1 MVSIKLTVNGEART
15 VAVTDPAMPLLFV
28 LRDLLD
34 LEGTRIGCT
43 EAVCGACTVLVD
55 GTAVRSCRTAIGDI
69 GDAAVTTIE
78 GLSEHGDHPLQ
89 RAFVEGD
96 VPQCGYCQSGQI
108 MRAAALLLE
117 RPEPTRREVEDAMA
131 EILCRCG
138 TGPRIVE
145 AVLRA
150 ATSARG

>member
-1 MVSIKLTVNGEART
+1 MVSVKLMVNGEQHI
-15 VAVTDPAMPLLFV
+15 VDVPDPAMPLLFV
-28 LRDLLD
+28 LRDLLG
-34 LEGTRIGCT
+34 LTGTKVGCT

-55 GTAVRSCRTAIGDI
+55 GAAIRSCQTAVGDL
-69 GDAAVTTIE
+69 GDAVVTTIE
-78 GLSEHGDHPLQ
+78 GLSERGDHPLQ

-108 MRAAALLLE
+108 MRAAAFLME

-150 ATSARG
+150 ADLARR

>member
-1 MVSIKLTVNGEART
+1 MVKVKLVVNGEARGAD
-15 VAVTDPAMPLLFV
+15 VPDPAMPLLFV
-28 LRDLLD
+28 LRDLLG
-34 LEGTRIGCT
+34 LTGTKIGCM

-55 GTAVRSCRTAIGDI
+55 GVAVRSCQTPVGDL
-69 GDAAVTTIE
+69 GEAAVTTIE
-78 GLSEHGDHPLQ
+78 GLSENGDHPLQ

-108 MRAAALLLE
+108 MRAAAFLAE
-117 RPEPTRREVEDAMA
+117 WPEPTRREVEDAMA

-150 ATSARG
+150 AVLARG

>member
-1 MVSIKLTVNGEART
+1 MVSIELSVNGETRT
-15 VAVTDPAMPLLFV
+15 VAVPDPAMPLLFV
-28 LRDLLD
+28 LRDLLG
-34 LEGTRIGCT
+34 LTGTRIGCT

-55 GTAVRSCRTAIGDI
+55 GSAVRSCQTAVGDL
-69 GDAAVTTIE
+69 GGAAVTTIE
-78 GLSEHGDHPLQ
+78 GLSKRGDHPLQ

-108 MRAAALLLE
+108 MRAAGFLME
-117 RPEPTRREVEDAMA
+117 RPDPTRREVEDAMA

-138 TGPRIVE
+138 TGPRIAE

-150 ATSARG
+150 AELARR